1 MKQLDKIL
9 VPIDIN
15 DQYDAQI
22 NTAITIARVYSSEV
36 IIVHVLPEE
45 AGSGS
50 IKIHKAL
57 LDNATEF
64 LNKINET
71 LIEKGIITKEP
82 IIKQGKLIDN
92 ILKEA
97 SAQDVNLII
106 AGSGRKI
113 QGQRHKLGDSAEKLM
128 RYSPI
133 PVWVVP
139 PKGKTKISNILCPVD
154 YSEPSKSALKN
165 AISLA
170 QDFKA
175 SLRVLGVVE
184 PVLSF
189 SPRYQLEDF
198 EEENT
203 IRMKYLEKEMKKFL
217 KDFDFSGVDYEI
229 DLQIGSVPLT
239 IVDLVKKH
247 KHDLLIMGTTG
258 RSGLKRVLMG
268 SVTNK
273 VTRELPCSFITTKS
287 KSLIYSKFDNDVMEI
302 ETHFKKGM
310 NMAEQRRHKDAIRE
324 FKLCLRINDMY
335 IPAIHKLSEVYHQN
349 GEEAKAQYYHK
360 LAKELLT
367 RLWDEDIEKE
377 IREHYGS

>member
-1 MKQLDKIL
+1 MKQLEKIL

-15 DQYDAQI
+15 GDYDNQI
-22 NTAITIARVYSSEV
+22 DAAINIARVYNSEV
-36 IIVHVLPEE
+36 IITHVLSEE

-50 IKIHKAL
+50 ISMRKML
-57 LDNATEF
+57 LDSVMES
-64 LNKINET
+64 LNKVNDT
-71 LIEKGIITKEP
+71 LIEARIITKDP
-82 IIKQGKLIDN
+82 IIKHGKLIDN
-92 ILKEA
+92 ILKVA
-97 SAQDVNLII
+97 SFQDVNLIV
-106 AGSGRKI
+106 AGSGRKL

-133 PVWVVP
+133 PVWVVST
-139 PKGKTKISNILCPVD
+139 KGKSKVTNILCPVD
-154 YSEPSKSALKN
+154 FSEPSRSALNN

-184 PVLSF
+184 PVLNL
-189 SPRYQLEDF
+189 SPRYQLEDL

-203 IRMKYLEKEMKKFL
+203 RRMKHLEKDMKKFL
-217 KDFDFSGVDYEI
+217 KDFDFTGVDHKI
-229 DLQIGSVPLT
+229 DLQAGSVPLT
-239 IVDLVKKH
+239 IVNMVKKH

-268 SVTNK
+268 SVTSK

-287 KSLIYSKFDNDVMEI
+287 KSILYSRFDNDVKEI

-310 NMAEQRRHKDAIRE
+310 IMAEKGRPKDAIRE
-324 FKLCLRINDMY
+324 FKLCLRINNMY
-335 IPAIHKLSEVYHQN
+335 IPAIYKLSEVFHQN
-349 GEEAKAQYYHK
+349 GDEAKALYYNNM
-360 LAKELLT
+360 AKELLT

-377 IREHYGS
+377 IREHYKS